1 MDNKLYRVTII
12 EPSPIVQTGL
22 QAIIAA
28 MPNFDVV
35 GILLDMNRLSEKIA
49 AQQADLIIINPSI
62 IEFHKRNSIKS
73 NFEEIPLVALLYNYI
88 DNDILRQFNGV
99 IDIYDEQSKI
109 AATLQQAVAKYA
121 KDELAPEG
129 NELSDREKEIVVA
142 VAKGLM
148 NKEIAAEHNISIHTV
163 ISHRR
168 NISRKTG
175 IKSASGFV
183 VYALLNNLI
192 EQSDIHY

>member
-22 QAIIAA
+22 QSIIAA